1 MAQRPSFDMTKL
13 STADKILAGGALLLF
28 LDSLILHWQSVCA
41 PKVTVGNISLGGQ
54 CVGWSAWSGSGSF
67 AGILM
72 GLFALL
78 LLAATIAVI
87 SGMSLPLTI
96 PTSTVLSGL
105 TAGTVLFGIIKFLF
119 VVGNHAGIGAW
130 IGLILI
136 LVVAYGG
143 YMKMQEQKVIPPSTG
158 FTPPPPAGP

>member
-1 MAQRPSFDMTKL
+1 MAQRPSFDMTKY
-13 STADKILAGGALLLF
+13 STADKILAGGSLLLL
-28 LDSLILHWQSVCA
+28 LDSLILPWQRACVSFPGLTSICA
-41 PKVTVGNISLGGQ
+41 SRNAWGGD
-54 CVGWSAWSGSGSF
+54 GGF

-78 LLAATIAVI
+78 LLAGTIAVI

-105 TAGTVLFGIIKFLF
+105 TAGTVLFGIIKFLL